1 MRKLAVLL
9 SLIVLSFG
17 VFAQAQTPTIAEIV
31 VASATGDSPEFTTLL
46 AAVQAADPAVL
57 EALSSEGEYTVFAPT
72 DAAFAAAIAA
82 LGDEA
87 FAAILADPAA
97 LTDILLFHVVPGIYD
112 SATVVGALEAAP
124 ATWEQFGVADDALR
138 LETLQGQ
145 SIDIKKTDDGISIN
159 GANLV
164 LEMLDIEASNG
175 IIHVID
181 AVILPE
187 SRTIA
192 EIVTELASAEEGAE
206 FTTLLTAV
214 SAAGLVEVV
223 ADPEATLT
231 VFAPTDAAFAALAE
245 ALGAEAFG
253 AILADPAALANIV
266 TYHVLAERVS
276 STALVEYAT
285 GMREAMEGGA
295 VALADEGVSLTTV
308 NGGELV
314 FTLGTDG
321 LFLNGNIRII
331 ITDVDASNGVIH
343 VIDAVLVPGE

>member
-1 MRKLAVLL
+1 MMKKLALLL
-9 SLIVLSFG
+9 SVVVLSFG

-72 DAAFAAAIAA
+72 DAAFAAAIEA

-87 FAAILADPAA
+87 FAALLADPAA

-112 SATVVGALEAAP
+112 SATVVGVLEAAP
-124 ATWEQFGVADDALR
+124 AIWEQLGVADDAVR

-145 SIDIKKTDDGISIN
+145 SIDIKATDDGISIN

-164 LEMLDIEASNG
+164 LEMVDIEASNG

-187 SRTIA
+187 ARTIA
-192 EIVTELASAEEGAE
+192 SLVSDLASAEEGAE

-214 SAAGLVEVV
+214 AAAGLVEVV
-223 ADPEATLT
+223 ADPDANLT

-245 ALGAEAFG
+245 ALGADAFN
-253 AILADPAALANIV
+253 AILADPQALANIV

-276 STALVEYAT
+276 ATALTEYVT
-285 GMREAMEGGA
+285 GMREAMDGA
-295 VALADEGVSLTTV
+295 VMVMDEGVSLTTV

-314 FTLGTDG
+314 FTLGEDG
-321 LFLNGNIRII
+321 LFLNGNVRIVV
-331 ITDVDASNGVIH
+331 TDVDASNGVIH
-343 VIDAVLVPGE
+343 VIDTVLVPGE